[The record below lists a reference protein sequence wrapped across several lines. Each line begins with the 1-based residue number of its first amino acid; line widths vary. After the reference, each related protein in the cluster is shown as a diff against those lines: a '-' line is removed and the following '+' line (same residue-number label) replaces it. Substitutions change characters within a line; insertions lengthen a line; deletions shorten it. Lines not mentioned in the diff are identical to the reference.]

1 MRAMENSR
9 GNWFKDLFLI
19 FVSGLVLYLGFAFF
33 RPLANPDEGRYAE
46 IPREM
51 IASGDYITP
60 RLNGLPYFYKP
71 PLFYWMQCASMK
83 AMGYNRFS
91 IRFASSLTA
100 VLGICMTYAA
110 ARALYGRR
118 AGWFSAFVLATS
130 ILYYVIGLIVTLDMA
145 VSVFMAGAM
154 FSFIVAVKKSG
165 IFRSVLFAAFFVF
178 MALAVMTKGI
188 IGILIPCAVAFL
200 YVVSG
205 GISSVM
211 SFFKNI
217 AARDWLFVLLGI
229 LAFFAITIPWH
240 VLVSIANPAT
250 AGAEG
255 VFSKNPD
262 GQGFFWYYFIH
273 EHLLRYIDPETSM
286 RAQPFWFF
294 LAIAPAGAIPWIFFL
309 PRIIKNTISGG
320 SVDARGCRN
329 DFLYMAIWICFI
341 VAFFSLSS
349 SKLVPYITAIYPAF
363 AFVVGVWG
371 AKAWENRAKLNIS
384 VENTMLGISGI
395 VGAVALVVA
404 FFILKKK
411 PIDDAVIAAGWY
423 TVFITAAILL
433 IVSIFAMR
441 YARRDNAKF
450 WRVAAFGLVVL
461 ILSIN
466 LNAGLGQR
474 MNSERVAEY
483 ILKNRHGEKVA
494 VAFDYGYF
502 QDLPVWLDELPALLG
517 EPPTEQYF
525 GWMREKSAHADR
537 IFPDA
542 AALKAE
548 LEKSGKMWVVVN
560 GRHSLAFGNFG
571 LPLDKRIL
579 FENKHV
585 KLFEISLENAA
596 KSGTK

>member
-1 MRAMENSR
+1 MHGMENSR
-9 GNWFKDLFLI
+9 GYWFKDLFLI

-51 IASGDYITP
+51 IASGDYTTP

-91 IRFASSLTA
+91 IRVASSLMA

-118 AGWFSAFVLATS
+118 AGWFAAFVLATS

-145 VSVFMAGAM
+145 VSVFMSGAM

-165 IFRSVLFAAFFVF
+165 IYRSVLFAAFFVF

-205 GISSVM
+205 GISSVIA
-211 SFFKNI
+211 FFKNI
-217 AARDWLFVLLGI
+217 TARDWLFIFAGI
-229 LAFFAITIPWH
+229 AAFLAITVPWH
-240 VLVSIANPAT
+240 VLVSVANPAT
-250 AGAEG
+250 SAAEG
-255 VFSKNPD
+255 VLSKNPD

-294 LAIAPAGAIPWIFFL
+294 LALAPAGAIPWISLL
-309 PRIIKNTISGG
+309 PRIVKNTVSGG
-320 SVDARGCRN
+320 SVDARDCRN

-341 VAFFSLSS
+341 VAFFSISS

-371 AKAWENRAKLNIS
+371 AKAWENRAKLNLS
-384 VENTMLGISGI
+384 AENIILCVSGI
-395 VGAVALVVA
+395 IGAVALVVA
-404 FFILKKK
+404 FFVLKKK
-411 PIDDAVIAAGWY
+411 PVDAAVIAAGWY
-423 TVFITAAILL
+423 TVFSTAAILL
-433 IVSIFAMR
+433 FISLWAAR
-441 YARRDNAKF
+441 YARGNNAKF
-450 WRVAAFGLVVL
+450 WRLAACGLVVL
-461 ILSIN
+461 VLSIN

-483 ILKNRHGEKVA
+483 ILKNRHGEKLA
-494 VAFDYGYF
+494 IAFDYGYF

-542 AALKAE
+542 ASLKAE

-560 GRHSLAFGNFG
+560 ARYMLTLDKFG
-571 LPLDKRIL
+571 LPLNKRLL

-585 KLFEISLENAA
+585 QLFEISLKNAA
-596 KSGTK
+596 KPETK

>member
-1 MRAMENSR
+1 MRDMENSR
-9 GNWFKDLFLI
+9 GYWFKDLFLI

-51 IASGDYITP
+51 IASGDYTTP

-91 IRFASSLTA
+91 IRVASSLMA

-118 AGWFSAFVLATS
+118 AGWFAAFVLATS

-145 VSVFMAGAM
+145 VSVFMSGAM

-165 IFRSVLFAAFFVF
+165 IYRSVLFAAFFVF

-205 GISSVM
+205 GFSSVIA
-211 SFFKNI
+211 FFKNI
-217 AARDWLFVLLGI
+217 TARDWLFI
-229 LAFFAITIPWH
+229 LAGIAAFLAITVPWH
-240 VLVSIANPAT
+240 VLVSVANPAT
-250 AGAEG
+250 SAAEG
-255 VFSKNPD
+255 VLSKNPD

-294 LAIAPAGAIPWIFFL
+294 LALAPAGAIPWIFLL
-309 PRIIKNTISGG
+309 PRIVKNTVSGG
-320 SVDARGCRN
+320 SVDARDCRN
-329 DFLYMAIWICFI
+329 NFLYMAIWIFFI
-341 VAFFSLSS
+341 VAFFSISS

-371 AKAWENRAKLNIS
+371 AKAWENRAKLNLS
-384 VENTMLGISGI
+384 AENIILCASGI
-395 VGAVALVVA
+395 IGAVALVVA
-404 FFILKKK
+404 FFVLKKK
-411 PIDDAVIAAGWY
+411 PVDAAVIAAGWY
-423 TVFITAAILL
+423 TVFSTAAILL
-433 IVSIFAMR
+433 FISLWAAR
-441 YARRDNAKF
+441 YARSNNAKF
-450 WRVAAFGLVVL
+450 WRLAACGLVVL
-461 ILSIN
+461 VLSIN

-483 ILKNRHGEKVA
+483 ILKNRHGEKLA
-494 VAFDYGYF
+494 IAFDYGYF

-542 AALKAE
+542 ASLKAE

-560 GRHSLAFGNFG
+560 ARYMLTLDKFG
-571 LPLDKRIL
+571 LPLNKRLL

-585 KLFEISLENAA
+585 QLFEISLKNAA
-596 KSGTK
+596 KPETK

>member
-1 MRAMENSR
+1 MRGMENSR
-9 GNWFKDLFLI
+9 GYWFKDLFLI

-51 IASGDYITP
+51 IASGDYTTP

-91 IRFASSLTA
+91 IRVASSLMA

-118 AGWFSAFVLATS
+118 AGWFAAFVLATS

-145 VSVFMAGAM
+145 VSVFMSGAM

-165 IFRSVLFAAFFVF
+165 IYRSVLFAAFFVF

-205 GISSVM
+205 GISSVIA
-211 SFFKNI
+211 FFKSI
-217 AARDWLFVLLGI
+217 TARDWLFI
-229 LAFFAITIPWH
+229 LAGIAAFLAITVPWH
-240 VLVSIANPAT
+240 VLVSVANPAT
-250 AGAEG
+250 SAAEG
-255 VFSKNPD
+255 VLSKNPD

-294 LAIAPAGAIPWIFFL
+294 LAIAPAGAIPWIFLL
-309 PRIIKNTISGG
+309 PRIVKNTVSGG
-320 SVDARGCRN
+320 SVDARDCRN

-341 VAFFSLSS
+341 VAFFSISS

-371 AKAWENRAKLNIS
+371 AKAWENRAKLNLS
-384 VENTMLGISGI
+384 AENIILCASGI
-395 VGAVALVVA
+395 IGAVALVVA
-404 FFILKKK
+404 FFVLKKK
-411 PIDDAVIAAGWY
+411 PVDAAVIAAGWY
-423 TVFITAAILL
+423 TVFSTAAILL
-433 IVSIFAMR
+433 FISLWAAR
-441 YARRDNAKF
+441 YARSNNAKF
-450 WRVAAFGLVVL
+450 WRLAACGLVVL
-461 ILSIN
+461 VLSIN

-483 ILKNRHGEKVA
+483 ILKNRHGEKLA
-494 VAFDYGYF
+494 IAFDYGYF

-542 AALKAE
+542 ASLKAE

-560 GRHSLAFGNFG
+560 ARYMLTLDKFG
-571 LPLDKRIL
+571 LPLNKRLL

-585 KLFEISLENAA
+585 QLFEISLKNAA
-596 KSGTK
+596 KPETK